1 MPDLRK
7 ERLIHQQFEQ
17 QSLQTPDA
25 IAVIFKQEQLT
36 YRQLNSKANQVAHY
50 LKSLNVGSQVRVG
63 VCLERSP
70 LMLIALLGI
79 LKAGGAYVPLDPSH
93 PKERNDYVIED
104 AQISLLL
111 TQKHLLCCCVP
122 AQTQVICLDKTIF
135 SQFPQHNLATTAQA
149 DQLAYIIYT
158 SGSTGKPKGVEI
170 VHAAVVNLLSA
181 IQSTPGL
188 TAEDRLVAV
197 TTICFDTS
205 VCDLFLPLTVGA
217 RVIIAPQEVVING
230 IELANLLQTSGA
242 TVMQATPATWQM
254 LQQSGWEGNPQLQI
268 WSTGEALP
276 RPLADWLLTRGDQ
289 VWNLYGPTETTVWAT
304 IAQVHPGNSSISI
317 GRPITNTQVYLLDQ
331 QLQPVAEGEIGEL
344 CIGGAG
350 LARGYHNRPDLTAER
365 FVSYSGATH
374 TERIYKTGDL
384 ARYLPDGNL
393 ECLGRIDHQVK
404 IRGFRI
410 ELGEI
415 ESLLWQHPNVESA
428 VVVATVDGQGD
439 KRLVGYVVSDIVP
452 DRLPYHS
459 TAFVETDDDTV
470 LVRVSNSANCVTLAP
485 SGGAVTQRG
494 HGERLGSQRGSHRC
508 LKLTTDISTEG
519 VGLLGVPASWK
530 PGQLVRLHLT
540 LPGMSEPTPL
550 QGIVAW
556 CHRQQAGVEFILS
569 PSEKTILQTA
579 VDSLQQ
585 TQGFSKI
592 LQQFL
597 VKNLREYLK
606 QQLPDY
612 MVPAYFVILDQLP
625 LNSNGKV
632 DRHALPFPEQFGLEK
647 SHKLIK
653 PRTTTE
659 EKLTE
664 LWQEILGLEQVS
676 IDDNFYTLG
685 GHSLLAIRLISQI
698 NQQFGI
704 ELPLACFLE
713 HPTIVEMAAIIETG
727 QLSDSN
733 LTPLLMP
740 DLETASLLDPAIIPN
755 LVPSETIP
763 NIFLTGS
770 TGFLGTYLLYELLQ
784 QTSADCYCLVR
795 ADTLEAARDKI
806 QAKLKHYQLWDSQF
820 DSRII
825 PILGDL
831 SQAQLG
837 LTPQQFERLALKID
851 RIYHCGA
858 WVNILMPYT
867 ALAPTN
873 VTGTEEILRLA
884 SHIKIKPVHFISTVD
899 VFATDDQLSIRTVAE
914 PDDIGPG
921 EQLNSG
927 YAQSKY
933 VAERLVMAAHD
944 RGIPTAIYRPSN
956 IMGASNTG
964 ICSANSFVNKMIQGC
979 IEMGMAPALE
989 AALNLVPVDYAS
1001 QAIIHLSR
1009 TQPLQGQAFHIVNQS
1024 PLMWKDLVSFLDQLG
1039 HSLDWVGYE
1048 AWYQALRH
1056 QVLQS
1061 GCEHPLMSLVSLF
1074 ENRPLIQKS
1083 LGAFY
1088 LKDEP
1093 VRQGLLHTDISCPVL
1108 NETLLMSY
1116 LPSFIPKN
1124 IASGFHLNQSSE
1136 LSSYSQ
1142 SLIPM
1147 MGIIP

>member
-1 MPDLRK
+1 MNDAKFTKKFLT
-7 ERLIHQQFEQ
+7 HQLFEQ

-25 IAVIFKQEQLT
+25 IAVVFKDEQLT
-36 YRQLNSKANQVAHY
+36 YRQLNEKANQVAHY
-50 LKSLNVGSQVRVG
+50 LKTLNVGPEVRVG
-63 VCLERSP
+63 VCLERS
-70 LMLIALLGI
+70 LWMLIVLLGI
-79 LKAGGAYVPLDPSH
+79 LKAGGAYVPLDPTH

-111 TQKHLLCCCVP
+111 TEKHLLCCCVP
-122 AQTQVICLDKTIF
+122 TQTQVICLDLDVF
-135 SQFPQHNLATTAQA
+135 SQFPQKNLVAPSQA

-170 VHAAVVNLLSA
+170 IHAAVVNLLTA

-217 RVIIAPQEVVING
+217 RVIIAPQEVVIDG
-230 IELANLLQTSGA
+230 IELANLLETSGA
-242 TVMQATPATWQM
+242 TVMQATPATWRM
-254 LQQSGWEGNPQLQI
+254 LQQSGWQGNPQLNI
-268 WSTGEALP
+268 WSTGEVLP

-304 IAQVHPGNSSISI
+304 IAQVHPGNSSIAI

-350 LARGYHNRPDLTAER
+350 LARGYHNRPDLTAEQ

-428 VVVATVDGQGD
+428 VVVATVDGEGD
-439 KRLVGYVVSDIVP
+439 KRLVGYVVSDVVP

-459 TAFVETDDDTV
+459 TAFVETDD
-470 LVRVSNSANCVTLAP
+470 
-485 SGGAVTQRG
+485 GY
-494 HGERLGSQRGSHRC
+494 C
-508 LKLTTDISTEG
+508 LTLTTNISKQG

-540 LPGMSEPTPL
+540 LPGMSEPTRL

-569 PSEKTILQTA
+569 PSEKKILQTA

-592 LQQFL
+592 LQRFL

-612 MVPAYFVILDQLP
+612 MVPAYFVILDELP

-632 DRHALPFPEQFGLEK
+632 DRHALPFPEEFGLET

-704 ELPLACFLE
+704 ELPLARFLE
-713 HPTIVEMAAIIETG
+713 HPTIAEIAVIIETG
-727 QLSDSN
+727 QPSDSN
-733 LTPLLMP
+733 PTPLLMP
-740 DLETASLLDPAIIPN
+740 DLETASLLDPTIIPN
-755 LVPSETIP
+755 PVPSETIP

-784 QTSADCYCLVR
+784 QTSGDCYCLVR
-795 ADTLEAARDKI
+795 AKTLEAARDKI
-806 QAKLKHYQLWDSQF
+806 QDKLKHYQLWDSQF
-820 DSRII
+820 DTRII

-831 SQAQLG
+831 SLPLLG
-837 LTPQQFERLALKID
+837 LKPQQFERLAQKID

-873 VTGTEEILRLA
+873 VTGTEEVLRLA
-884 SHIKIKPVHFISTVD
+884 SQIKIKPVHFISTVD
-899 VFATDDQLSIRTVAE
+899 VFASDSQLSIRTVAE

-921 EQLNSG
+921 AQLNSG

-1009 TQPLQGQAFHIVNQS
+1009 TQPLQGQAFHIVNPS

-1048 AWYQALRH
+1048 AWYKALRH

-1061 GCEHPLMSLVSLF
+1061 GCEHPLMSLVTLF
-1074 ENRPLIQKS
+1074 EHRPLIQKS

-1088 LKDEP
+1088 LKDDP
-1093 VRQGLLHTDISCPVL
+1093 VRQGLLNTDISCPVL

-1116 LPSFIPKN
+1116 LPSFIPQN
-1124 IASGFHLNQSSE
+1124 ITRHFHLNQSSE
-1136 LSSYSQ
+1136 LPSHSQ
-1142 SLIPM
+1142 SLIPT
-1147 MGIIP
+1147 MGVIP